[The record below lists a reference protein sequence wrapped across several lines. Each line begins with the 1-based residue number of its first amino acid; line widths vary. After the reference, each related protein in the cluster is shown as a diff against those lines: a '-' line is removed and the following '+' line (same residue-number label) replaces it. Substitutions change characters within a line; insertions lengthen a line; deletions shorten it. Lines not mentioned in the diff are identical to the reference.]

1 MTKIKFRTQLGR
13 EIFKQKYAKSPY
25 PSWEER
31 DKIIRKE
38 LKKRKNEEKRTES
51 KAEKLQD

>member
-38 LKKRKNEEKRTES
+38 LKKRKNEEKRT
-51 KAEKLQD
+51 